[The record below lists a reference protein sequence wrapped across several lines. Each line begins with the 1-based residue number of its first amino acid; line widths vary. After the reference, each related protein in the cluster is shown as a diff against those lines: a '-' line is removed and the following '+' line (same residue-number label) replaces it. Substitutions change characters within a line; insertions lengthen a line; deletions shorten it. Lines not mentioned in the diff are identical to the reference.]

1 MMLITSAVNTIFF
14 DQLESKIVSLLDITP
29 MAIRPRVTITLDEE
43 IYKEL
48 INIAEEQERT
58 PANLV
63 AYIVTK
69 AIKDKNKENPQ
80 KKEEL

>member
-1 MMLITSAVNTIFF
+1 MLIASVVNTIFF
-14 DQLESKIVSLLDITP
+14 DQQESKIVSLLHITA

-48 INIAEEQERT
+48 TSIAEEQERT
-58 PANLV
+58 PANLA

-69 AIKDKNKENPQ
+69 AIRDTNKENQQ
-80 KKEEL
+80 KKEVL

>member
-1 MMLITSAVNTIFF
+1 MLLASVVSLVFF
-14 DQLESKIVSLLDITP
+14 DPQESKIVSLLDIRP

-58 PANLV
+58 PANLA

-69 AIKDKNKENPQ
+69 AIKEKNKENSQ
-80 KKEEL
+80 NQEVL

>member
-1 MMLITSAVNTIFF
+1 MLIASLVNTIFF
-14 DQLESKIVSLLDITP
+14 DQQESKIVSLLDITA

-48 INIAEEQERT
+48 TSIAEEQERT
-58 PANLV
+58 PANLA

-69 AIKDKNKENPQ
+69 AIRDTNKENQQ
-80 KKEEL
+80 KKEVL

>member
-1 MMLITSAVNTIFF
+1 MLIASVVNTIFF
-14 DQLESKIVSLLDITP
+14 DQQESKIVSLLDITA

-48 INIAEEQERT
+48 TSIAEEQERT
-58 PANLV
+58 PANLA

-69 AIKDKNKENPQ
+69 AIRDTNKENQQ
-80 KKEEL
+80 KKEVL

>member
-1 MMLITSAVNTIFF
+1 MLIVSTVNTLFF
-14 DQLESKIVSLLDITP
+14 DQQESKIVSLLNITP

-48 INIAEEQERT
+48 TSIAEEQERT
-58 PANLV
+58 LANLA

-69 AIKDKNKENPQ
+69 AIKDKNKENQ
-80 KKEEL
+80 KQKEAS

>member
-1 MMLITSAVNTIFF
+1 MLIASVVNRRFF
-14 DQLESKIVSLLDITP
+14 DQQESKIVSLLDIIP

-48 INIAEEQERT
+48 TSIAEEQERT
-58 PANLV
+58 PANLA

-69 AIKDKNKENPQ
+69 AIKEKNKENTQ
-80 KKEEL
+80 NKEVL